1 MGAGVMNNAE
11 RILTALDRRLNSR
24 IELTLYGRAALFL
37 GFESP
42 PQEYALSKDVDAV
55 FWKGQAEIL
64 LETTN
69 FWEAVN
75 EVNKELADQELYIS
89 HFFEESQVIL
99 RPNWREQRV
108 KIHRSWNNL
117 ILYRLGDIDLLLS
130 KLMRDD
136 PIDLEDALFIYEHGT
151 LDTETLKHAFQEAR
165 IPDILE
171 IKKQFDLASQRFLK
185 SIKYEGYE

>member
-1 MGAGVMNNAE
+1 MNNAE
-11 RILTALDRRLNSR
+11 RILTALDRKLNACV
-24 IELTLYGRAALFL
+24 ELTLYGRAALFL

-55 FWKGQAEIL
+55 FWKGQAEML

-75 EVNKELADQELYIS
+75 AVNRELADQELYIS
-89 HFFEESQVIL
+89 HFFEETQVIL

-108 KIHRSWNNL
+108 KINQSWNTL

-151 LDTETLKHAFQEAR
+151 LDTETLKRAFQETR
-165 IPDILE
+165 IPDIPE
-171 IKKQFDLASQRFLK
+171 IKEQFELASQRFLR
-185 SIKYEGYE
+185 SIKSERYE